1 MFTDRIREDSPRI
14 VVYPDSVLLLSTSNI
29 LLESY

>member
-1 MFTDRIREDSPRI
+1 MFADRIREDSPCI
-14 VVYPDSVLLLSTSNI
+14 VVYPDPVLLLSTSNI